1 MFSINYVQPVGG
13 LEYDQRHKG
22 PGASELTQSVD
33 TRHIDV
39 TDIRNQVNDFNLD
52 DRASRRSGSPLILT
66 TTRMTTPFANICIRR

>member
-13 LEYDQRHKG
+13 LEYDQRYKG

-39 TDIRNQVNDFNLD
+39 TDIRNQAKTSPTPPMELTLVEI
-52 DRASRRSGSPLILT
+52 ASDK
-66 TTRMTTPFANICIRR
+66 